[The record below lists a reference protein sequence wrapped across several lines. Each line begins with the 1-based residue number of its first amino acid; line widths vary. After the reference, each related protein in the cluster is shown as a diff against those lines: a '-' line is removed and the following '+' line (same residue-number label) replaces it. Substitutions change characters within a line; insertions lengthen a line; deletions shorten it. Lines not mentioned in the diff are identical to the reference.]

1 VYQPRIDDP
10 AEGTPVKHKVPPQV
24 TANAPNPSNAK
35 PGVVTLKDGASR
47 DGLARRGDGANRL
60 VPASSASA
68 MTRGADHQTAHDT
81 FKSKLSDALGCKTS
95 ETALALLEQVMALE
109 HPTTTMDP
117 ARVNTIW
124 MNAIAMLTELQPA
137 TATEAM
143 LAAQMVGT
151 HRAAMM
157 FLTNATKPEDSVD
170 GRDRHVLRA
179 LRLMGLFT
187 EQVDAMSKL
196 KGKSGQQR
204 VVVEHVT
211 VAAGG
216 QAIVGAV
223 MPGGRGAS
231 GDDQR

>member
-1 VYQPRIDDP
+1 ML
-10 AEGTPVKHKVPPQV
+10 
-24 TANAPNPSNAK
+24 
-35 PGVVTLKDGASR
+35 TLNDGASR
-47 DGLARRGDGANRL
+47 HLLTHRGDCDNRL
-60 VPASSASA
+60 TPASSASA
-68 MTRGADHQTAHDT
+68 ITRGSDHQAAVDT
-81 FKSKLSDALGCKTS
+81 FKGMLTAALGCKTS
-95 ETALALLEQVMALE
+95 ETALALLEQVMALD
-109 HPTTTMDP
+109 HPTTTMEP
-117 ARVNTIW
+117 ERINTMR
-124 MNAIAMLTELQPA
+124 MNAIAMLGELQPA

-157 FLTNATKPEDSVD
+157 FLKNATKPEDSFD
-170 GRDRHVLRA
+170 GRDRNVLRA
-179 LRLMGLFT
+179 MRLMRLFT
-187 EQVDAMSKL
+187 EQVEAMSKL

-223 MPGGRGAS
+223 MPGGRGTS

>member
-1 VYQPRIDDP
+1 MNTVLGGNARETQGAATGASSKAPIP
-10 AEGTPVKHKVPPQV
+10 SK
-24 TANAPNPSNAK
+24 AN

-47 DGLARRGDGANRL
+47 DQLTRCVDGDNRL
-60 VPASSASA
+60 SSASA
-68 MTRGADHQTAHDT
+68 ITLGSASQTAGDA
-81 FKSKLSDALGCKTS
+81 FKAKLSAALGCKTS

-117 ARVNTIW
+117 ARINTIW
-124 MNAIAMLTELQPA
+124 MNAIAMLAELQPT

-143 LAAQMVGT
+143 LAVQMVAS

-157 FLTNATKPEDSVD
+157 FLTNATKPEDSFD
-170 GRDRHVLRA
+170 GRDRNVLRA
-179 LRLMGLFT
+179 LRLMRLFT
-187 EQVDAMSKL
+187 EQVEAMSKL
-196 KGKSGQQR
+196 KGKGGQQR

>member
-1 VYQPRIDDP
+1 MR
-10 AEGTPVKHKVPPQV
+10 HKVLPQV
-24 TANAPNPSNAK
+24 PAKELNPSKAN
-35 PGVVTLKDGASR
+35 PGVVTS
-47 DGLARRGDGANRL
+47 GDGDNRL

-68 MTRGADHQTAHDT
+68 ITRSSDRQAAGDV
-81 FKSKLSDALGCKTS
+81 FKAKLSAALGCKTS
-95 ETALALLEQVMALE
+95 ETALALIDQIVKLD

-117 ARVNTIW
+117 ARLNTLQ
-124 MNAIAMLTELQPA
+124 MNAIAMLAELQPT
-137 TATEAM
+137 TATEAL
-143 LAAQMVGT
+143 LAAQMVGS

-157 FLTNATKPEDSVD
+157 FLTNATKPEDSLD
-170 GRDRHVLRA
+170 GRDRNVLRA
-179 LRLMGLFT
+179 LRLMRLFT
-187 EQVDAMSKL
+187 EQVEAMSKL
-196 KGKSGQQR
+196 KGKGGQQR

>member
-1 VYQPRIDDP
+1 MRSEVL
-10 AEGTPVKHKVPPQV
+10 PQV
-24 TANAPNPSNAK
+24 PAKTPTPLKAN
-35 PGVVTLKDGASR
+35 PGALTLKDGASR
-47 DGLARRGDGANRL
+47 DQLTRRMDGDNRL

-68 MTRGADHQTAHDT
+68 ITRSSDHQAAGDT
-81 FKSKLSDALGCKTS
+81 FKGMLSAALGCKTS
-95 ETALALLEQVMALE
+95 ETALALLGQVMALE
-109 HPTTTMDP
+109 HPTTTMKP
-117 ARVNTIW
+117 ERINTMR
-124 MNAIAMLTELQPA
+124 MNAIAMLAELQPA

-157 FLTNATKPEDSVD
+157 FLTNATKPEDSID
-170 GRDRHVLRA
+170 CRDRNVLRA

-187 EQVDAMSKL
+187 EQVETMSKL
-196 KGKSGQQR
+196 KGKGGQQR

-223 MPGGRGAS
+223 MPGGRGTS
-231 GDDQR
+231 GDDHR

>member
-1 VYQPRIDDP
+1 
-10 AEGTPVKHKVPPQV
+10 
-24 TANAPNPSNAK
+24 
-35 PGVVTLKDGASR
+35 
-47 DGLARRGDGANRL
+47 
-60 VPASSASA
+60 
-68 MTRGADHQTAHDT
+68 
-81 FKSKLSDALGCKTS
+81 
-95 ETALALLEQVMALE
+95 MALD
-109 HPTTTMDP
+109 HPTTTMEP
-117 ARVNTIW
+117 ERINTMR
-124 MNAIAMLTELQPA
+124 MNAIAMLGELQPA

-157 FLTNATKPEDSVD
+157 FLKNATKPDDSFD
-170 GRDRHVLRA
+170 GRDRNVLRA
-179 LRLMGLFT
+179 MRLMRLFT
-187 EQVDAMSKL
+187 EQVEAMSKL

>member
-1 VYQPRIDDP
+1 MKP
-10 AEGTPVKHKVPPQV
+10 KVPPKAQ
-24 TANAPNPSNAK
+24 TPSNAN
-35 PGVVTLKDGASR
+35 PGALAFKDGPSR
-47 DGLARRGDGANRL
+47 DLPTRRADGENRL
-60 VPASSASA
+60 APASSVPPKSRSPVNQAL
-68 MTRGADHQTAHDT
+68 GDT
-81 FKSKLSDALGCKTS
+81 FKGMLSAALGCKTS
-95 ETALALLEQVMALE
+95 ETALALLGQVMALE
-109 HPTTTMDP
+109 HPTTAMEP
-117 ARVNTIW
+117 ERINTIR
-124 MNAIAMLTELQPA
+124 MNAIAVLAELQPA
-137 TATEAM
+137 TVTEAM

-157 FLTNATKPEDSVD
+157 FLKNATKPEDSFD
-170 GRDRHVLRA
+170 GRDRNVLRA
-179 LRLMGLFT
+179 MRLMRLFT
-187 EQVDAMSKL
+187 EQIEAMSKL